1 MQFPKANSFSQD
13 VVLSKIMGPNPLKLC
28 EEMLAITNEVAG
40 EDAIPA
46 GSVVLDLG
54 SGTGI
59 TTALLAREFG
69 YVAYAADLWSNPTEN
84 MRFFGSLGL
93 TNRQIVPVKA
103 DASDGLPFAKG
114 FFDAV
119 VSTDSYNYFGRDP
132 EYLDAKLLPYVKTGG
147 VVSVCFP
154 GMRKDCHDNP
164 PACLLESWTAEQL
177 DFIHDIAWWKAI
189 FEQSECCEILAMR
202 EMECT
207 EEAWADWLLCENEY
221 AQGDA
226 AAVHAGALEYLNT
239 ITVVFRKK

>member
-93 TNRQIVPVKA
+93 TNRQIVPV
-103 DASDGLPFAKG
+103 
-114 FFDAV
+114 
-119 VSTDSYNYFGRDP
+119 
-132 EYLDAKLLPYVKTGG
+132 
-147 VVSVCFP
+147 
-154 GMRKDCHDNP
+154 
-164 PACLLESWTAEQL
+164 
-177 DFIHDIAWWKAI
+177 
-189 FEQSECCEILAMR
+189 
-202 EMECT
+202 
-207 EEAWADWLLCENEY
+207 
-221 AQGDA
+221 
-226 AAVHAGALEYLNT
+226 
-239 ITVVFRKK
+239 